1 MISAA
6 AMISGH
12 CLAAAKQ
19 PGQKTHVQMLLALVR
34 YSQGSNSMSPFKLGG
49 LAVRTHLPPRVEPTF
64 LGGGGV
70 PGQLDGGRGETH
82 DPHWRKNE
90 PKKLSYGI
98 QFMILYITDSYRE
111 KGVDPFWSLGE
122 FGPDN

>member
-70 PGQLDGGRGETH
+70 PGVGAR
-82 DPHWRKNE
+82 
-90 PKKLSYGI
+90 
-98 QFMILYITDSYRE
+98 
-111 KGVDPFWSLGE
+111 
-122 FGPDN
+122 PDRSVLEERPGHAAVL